1 MPQRSTKP
9 FESPVLL
16 LKIHMTLKS
25 YLTSEDTESA
35 LRFLLG
41 ASLPLAVSSGL
52 GYNELGLFLFLGST
66 FVFGIDIPIA
76 LPKKLGFMLLSG
88 GLSAL
93 LFLVFTQVKAY
104 PLLNAFLLFGTLFVI
119 NFIAP
124 FSPNFS
130 IVALLVNLSVMIG
143 LSMASTVPS
152 LADGLQKAV
161 YLLLG
166 SAWYIV
172 YALLMHPLQRPK
184 QLRRRL
190 QDCLRLTAD
199 YLTALNDLLDS
210 GRSDEEVLLP
220 LSQKQGEI
228 LASHQQIR
236 EVLLREPINITNPET
251 FMGRA
256 THFLANLVD
265 LLELATAYVSSLEAL
280 PDGPEKEAAKPLLQ
294 ALNDGFAR
302 QLRQLETRVDK
313 NDKGALPQD
322 HDAEAERAVE
332 QLTQYLEE
340 KRQNLRGLVQV
351 GESFRLLRRIQKNA
365 EQGLLVLRNLRDT
378 LDRREVRLDVSAEG
392 LRRFALRETIE
403 WDYLRSHLSL
413 ESGFFRYALRMAIT
427 ATGAYYLA
435 AALGLGNPSW
445 ALLTVLVI
453 LKPGFSLSR
462 ERLAHRT
469 YGTLVG
475 VAAGLALYYLFRPGP
490 IFSLAIFLGS
500 QFFAFSFVKRQYAV
514 TTGFFTL
521 FILFFYSYLER
532 GFMDAA
538 YYRLVDTLLAVGLC
552 WLAMRYIFPFWEVQ
566 KLPND
571 VADALRANYLLLE
584 NVLDQVETG
593 RLDVTEYK
601 LLRKTAFLETDDLLS
616 SYRLAQAETPR
627 HTALLDN
634 TQRIALLIYHQLS
647 LITNVGLF
655 LKRNPTYRCHDARVS
670 GALREALDGIGSLV
684 RESASN
690 VSGEPVMNDYAE
702 LTQRQIETETLLRAN
717 SPAYL
722 SKAQDLFWLESAHK
736 LKVISRKLHPKI
748 NRTATD
754 LTLG

>member
-1 MPQRSTKP
+1 
-9 FESPVLL
+9 
-16 LKIHMTLKS
+16 MTLKS

-41 ASLPLAVSSGL
+41 ASLPLVGCLFL

-88 GLSAL
+88 VLSAL

-119 NFIAP
+119 NFVSP

-152 LADGLQKAV
+152 LADGLQKAG

-166 SAWYIV
+166 AGWYIL
-172 YALLMHPLQRPK
+172 YALLMHPLQRPR

-199 YLTALNDLLDS
+199 YVAGQNDLLDS
-210 GRSDEEVLLP
+210 TRSGDGVLLA

-228 LASHQQIR
+228 LATHQQIR
-236 EVLLREPINITNPET
+236 EVLLREPMNITNPET

-265 LLELATAYVSSLEAL
+265 LLELATACVSSLEAL
-280 PDGPEKEAAKPLLQ
+280 PDGQEKEATKPLLR
-294 ALNDGFAR
+294 ALNDGIAA
-302 QLRQLETRVDK
+302 QLRQLETHIVQNEEKASAKDYDR
-313 NDKGALPQD
+313 
-322 HDAEAERAVE
+322 EAERAVA
-332 QLTQYLEE
+332 QLTQYLDGQ
-340 KRQNLRGLVQV
+340 KQTLRGLVQV
-351 GESFRLLRRIQKNA
+351 GESYRLLRRVQKNA
-365 EQGLLVLRNLRDT
+365 EQELLVLRNLRDT
-378 LDRREVRLDVSAEG
+378 LDRRDVKLDFPAEG
-392 LRRFALRETIE
+392 LRRFAIRDTIE

-413 ESGFFRYALRMAIT
+413 ESGFFRYALRMALT

-435 AALGLGNPSW
+435 TALGLGNPSW

-469 YGTLVG
+469 YGTLAG
-475 VAAGLALYYLFRPGP
+475 VAVGLAIYYVFRPGP

-514 TTGFFTL
+514 TTVFFTL
-521 FILFFYSYLER
+521 FILFFYSYLQR
-532 GFMDAA
+532 GFMDTA
-538 YYRLVDTLLAVGLC
+538 YYRLLDTLLAAGLC
-552 WLAMRYIFPFWEVQ
+552 WLSMRFIFPFWEIQ
-566 KLPND
+566 KLRGD
-571 VADALRANYLLLE
+571 VATALRANYNLLK
-584 NVLDQVETG
+584 NVLDQVKTG

-601 LLRKTAFLETDDLLS
+601 LLRKTAFLETDDLLN

-627 HTALLDN
+627 QTELLGN
-634 TQRIALLIYHQLS
+634 TQRIALLIYNQLS

-655 LKRNPTYRCHDARVS
+655 LKRNPGYRSCDAQVN
-670 GALREALDGIGSLV
+670 GALQEALDEIDSLFSDSPANQ
-684 RESASN
+684 R
-690 VSGEPVMNDYAE
+690 VMLEANTAE
-702 LTQRQIETETLLRAN
+702 EIMRRQLETEQLLLAE
-717 SPAYL
+717 SPDYL
-722 SKAQDLFWLESAHK
+722 PKAHDLFWLESAHK
-736 LKVISRKLHPKI
+736 LRVVTNKL
-748 NRTATD
+748 RQRLETAVE
-754 LTLG
+754 

>member
-1 MPQRSTKP
+1 
-9 FESPVLL
+9 
-16 LKIHMTLKS
+16 MTLKS

-41 ASLPLAVSSGL
+41 ASLPLVVSSLL

-88 GLSAL
+88 VLSAL

-104 PLLNAFLLFGTLFVI
+104 PLLNAVMLFGVLFVI
-119 NFIAP
+119 NFLSP

-143 LSMASTVPS
+143 LSLAATVPT
-152 LADGLQKAV
+152 LADGLQKAG

-166 SAWYIV
+166 SAWYIL
-172 YALLMHPLQRPK
+172 YALLMHPLQRPR

-199 YLTALNDLLDS
+199 YIAGQNDLLDS
-210 GRSDEEVLLP
+210 SHSGDEVLLA

-228 LASHQQIR
+228 LAAHQQIR
-236 EVLLREPINITNPET
+236 EVLLREPMNITNPET

-265 LLELATAYVSSLEAL
+265 LLELATACVSSLEAL
-280 PDGPEKEAAKPLLQ
+280 SDGPEKETAKPLLR
-294 ALNDGFAR
+294 ALNAGIAA
-302 QLRQLETRVDK
+302 QLRQLEKRVDK
-313 NDKGALPQD
+313 NQEIESPKD
-322 HDAEAERAVE
+322 HDGEAERALGR
-332 QLTQYLEE
+332 LTQYLESQ
-340 KRQNLRGLVQV
+340 KQSLRGLVQM
-351 GESFRLLRRIQKNA
+351 GESYRLLRRVQKNA
-365 EQGLLVLRNLRDT
+365 EQEMLVLRNLRDT
-378 LDRREVRLDVSAEG
+378 LDRREVRLDFPAEG

-413 ESGFFRYALRMAIT
+413 ESGFFRYALRMALT
-427 ATGAYYLA
+427 GTGAYYLA
-435 AALGLGNPSW
+435 VALGLDNPSW

-469 YGTLVG
+469 YGTLAG
-475 VAAGLALYYLFRPGP
+475 VAVGLAIYYLFRPGP
-490 IFSLAIFLGS
+490 FFSLAIFLGS

-521 FILFFYSYLER
+521 FVLFFYSYLQR
-532 GFMDAA
+532 GFMDTAC
-538 YYRLVDTLLAVGLC
+538 YRLLDTLLAAGLC
-552 WLAMRYIFPFWEVQ
+552 WLAMRFIFPYWEVQ
-566 KLPND
+566 KLPGD
-571 VADALRANYLLLE
+571 VAAALRANYNLLK
-584 NVLDQVETG
+584 NVVDQVETG
-593 RLDVTEYK
+593 RLDITEYK
-601 LLRKTAFLETDDLLS
+601 LLRKTAFLETDDLLN

-627 HTALLDN
+627 QTELLDN
-634 TQRIALLIYHQLS
+634 TQRIALLIYNQLS

-655 LKRNPTYRCHDARVS
+655 LKRNPTYRCHDAWVN
-670 GALREALDGIGSLV
+670 GALQEALDGIDSLL
-684 RESASN
+684 
-690 VSGEPVMNDYAE
+690 SGPPADAGAKPEANDAE
-702 LTQRQIETETLLRAN
+702 ELIRRQLETEELLQTD
-717 SPAYL
+717 SLAYL
-722 SKAQDLFWLESAHK
+722 PKAHDLFWLESAHK
-736 LKVISRKLHPKI
+736 LKLITNKLRPKLNQKPNNAAI
-748 NRTATD
+748 A
-754 LTLG
+754 

>member
-1 MPQRSTKP
+1 
-9 FESPVLL
+9 
-16 LKIHMTLKS
+16 MTLKS

-41 ASLPLAVSSGL
+41 ASLPLVGCLLL

-88 GLSAL
+88 ALSAV

-104 PLLNAFLLFGTLFVI
+104 PLLNAVMLFGLLFVI
-119 NFIAP
+119 NFLSP

-143 LSMASTVPS
+143 LSLAATVPT
-152 LADGLQKAV
+152 LTDGLQKAG

-166 SAWYIV
+166 SAWYIL
-172 YALLMHPLQRPK
+172 YALLMHPLQRPR

-199 YLTALNDLLDS
+199 YIAGQNELLDS
-210 GRSDEEVLLP
+210 SRSDDEVLLA
-220 LSQKQGEI
+220 LSQKQGDI
-228 LASHQQIR
+228 LAVHQQIR
-236 EVLLREPINITNPET
+236 EVLLREPMNITNPET

-265 LLELATAYVSSLEAL
+265 LLELATACVSSLQAL
-280 PDGPEKEAAKPLLQ
+280 PDGPEKEAVQPTLRS
-294 ALNDGFAR
+294 LNDGIAV
-302 QLRQLETRVDK
+302 QLRQLEARIDRNEEKVSVKDY
-313 NDKGALPQD
+313 D
-322 HDAEAERAVE
+322 HEAERAVD
-332 QLTQYLEE
+332 QLNQFLDGQ
-340 KRQNLRGLVQV
+340 KQSLRGLVQV
-351 GESFRLLRRIQKNA
+351 GENYRLLRRIQKNA
-365 EQGLLVLRNLRDT
+365 EQELLVLRNLRDT
-378 LDRREVRLDVSAEG
+378 LDRRAVRLDFPAEG
-392 LRRFALRETIE
+392 LQRFALRETIE

-413 ESGFFRYALRMAIT
+413 ESGFFRYALRMALT

-435 AALGLGNPSW
+435 TALGLGNPSW

-469 YGTLVG
+469 YGTLAG
-475 VAAGLALYYLFRPGP
+475 VAAGLAIYYVFRPGP
-490 IFSLAIFLGS
+490 FFSLAIFLGS

-521 FILFFYSYLER
+521 FVLFFYSYLQR
-532 GFMDAA
+532 GFMDTA
-538 YYRLVDTLLAVGLC
+538 YYRLLDTLLAAGLC
-552 WLAMRYIFPFWEVQ
+552 WLAMRFIFPFWEVQ
-566 KLPND
+566 KLRGD
-571 VADALRANYLLLE
+571 VAAALRANYNLLK

-593 RLDVTEYK
+593 RLDITEYK
-601 LLRKTAFLETDDLLS
+601 LLRKSAFLETDNLLN

-634 TQRIALLIYHQLS
+634 TQRISLLIYNQLS

-655 LKRNPTYRCHDARVS
+655 LKRNPNYRCHDMRVNR
-670 GALREALDGIGSLV
+670 ALQEALDGIDSLISGSPTEV
-684 RESASN
+684 SAKPE
-690 VSGEPVMNDYAE
+690 VNDAEE
-702 LTQRQIETETLLRAN
+702 LTRRQLETGELLQTD
-717 SPAYL
+717 SPVYL
-722 SKAQDLFWLESAHK
+722 PKAHDLFWLESAYK
-736 LKVISRKLHPKI
+736 LKVLNNKLRPKLNQEPKSAAI
-748 NRTATD
+748 A
-754 LTLG
+754 